1 MRGLN
6 FRLPAKIRP
15 FAAAFA
21 VLVLAS
27 GIVAFTYSAYYAEK
41 KEMLSY
47 LVQQAAMAADLR
59 LNEIFVRGRDRTPQK
74 ALTEILKAE
83 RGMPLTAVNIV
94 KAREEMQRLP
104 WVKSNAVC
112 RIFC

>member
-15 FAAAFA
+15 SAAAFA

-47 LVQQAAMAADLR
+47 LVQQAAMTADLR
-59 LNEIFVRGRDRTPQK
+59 LNEIFVRGRGRR
-74 ALTEILKAE
+74 AYE
-83 RGMPLTAVNIV
+83 RVLAHRR
-94 KAREEMQRLP
+94 A
-104 WVKSNAVC
+104 A
-112 RIFC
+112 FCKRF